1 MAIHAIAN
9 PTSNAKSLICHLF
22 RRSILP
28 EERMTAMNE
37 QMIVKKVRL
46 AKYMAVADCAFMYHS
61 VRATSTNAEQHVS
74 CDDISPQL
82 LYSCLV
88 LTKDSTSSANL
99 SAPATLITQAAQKAS
114 DRILDTTLDVNCEF
128 L

>member
-1 MAIHAIAN
+1 
-9 PTSNAKSLICHLF
+9 
-22 RRSILP
+22 
-28 EERMTAMNE
+28 MTAMRE

-46 AKYMAVADCAFMYHS
+46 AKYMAVADCAFMYNS

-82 LYSCLV
+82 LYSRLV

-99 SAPATLITQAAQKAS
+99 SALLPLRSLRLRKRRVIGSLIPHWT
-114 DRILDTTLDVNCEF
+114 
-128 L
+128 